1 MHSGF
6 RAWAVAAFVILVW
19 GITFVNTRALLEE
32 FSALEILVGR
42 FGLAW
47 VALWGWGRVAARPES
62 APYRRGWCDEWLF
75 AAMGFCGIFCHRV
88 NKRAH
93 GEIHLR
99 QGIGSQAAEAS
110 VAIRRLRTGW
120 LLDHGTIDF
129 IGSNRN
135 LPWIFSG
142 EFGIILALGNI
153 KSGVVLTPANRAG
166 EQASRGGFEGDL
178 GCASQRCEEKC
189 VRYPLLAWPVE

>member
-1 MHSGF
+1 M
-6 RAWAVAAFVILVW
+6 AACVILIW
-19 GITFVNTRALLEE
+19 GVTFVNTRAPLED

-42 FGLAW
+42 FALAW

-110 VAIRRLRTGW
+110 VAIRRLRTGR
-120 LLDHGTIDF
+120 LLDHETGRCEEASF
-129 IGSNRN
+129 AAVA
-135 LPWIFSG
+135 SG
-142 EFGIILALGNI
+142 QFLKYYNTLEI
-153 KSGVVLTPANRAG
+153 VLTP
-166 EQASRGGFEGDL
+166 L
-178 GCASQRCEEKC
+178 I
-189 VRYPLLAWPVE
+189 LLAKIEIRRGFSTANLI